1 MQIIGFLK
9 LWQCF
14 GFALGN
20 IDQCLPQLRFN
31 HKYSWIFVPSKN
43 LQDLIPTLVFR
54 AREGVWGAV
63 VAKSGCYHYPK
74 WTSKTPPLAFAVGE
88 GGGGHSRVEHWSW
101 QWTSFLINNQL
112 HDWLSIP
119 INPWVKGMYGVAQIQ
134 QSYTLTHT
142 CVTSYCSH
150 HCLVSIKVLLA
161 LQSCCWVVVW
171 DQKTKSIDWSLVQEL
186 FRNWSLRSRERPE
199 HYMASSQVVVD
210 VEESARNPG
219 LKSWRVWPN

>member
-74 WTSKTPPLAFAVGE
+74 
-88 GGGGHSRVEHWSW
+88 
-101 QWTSFLINNQL
+101 
-112 HDWLSIP
+112 
-119 INPWVKGMYGVAQIQ
+119 
-134 QSYTLTHT
+134 
-142 CVTSYCSH
+142 
-150 HCLVSIKVLLA
+150 
-161 LQSCCWVVVW
+161 
-171 DQKTKSIDWSLVQEL
+171 
-186 FRNWSLRSRERPE
+186 
-199 HYMASSQVVVD
+199 
-210 VEESARNPG
+210 
-219 LKSWRVWPN
+219 